1 MATRLF
7 SFRELGLELQTAVVF
22 GTLSLILSLVIG
34 IASGNNVGNALVTS
48 LILMLVFSGLGYG
61 IIMVVRNFVPELLV
75 VFNARHDVDHTGD
88 AINLNPDQSQEAIG
102 QDSYGE
108 GLEGEDSGVPG
119 DRAGD
124 KDFEPLDSN
133 EMKQYRTGSE
143 ASDAKIGK
151 HIVVDQKKIKYEPK
165 IVAEAIRTMMRRD
178 ND

>member
-7 SFRELGLELQTAVVF
+7 SFRELGLELKTALVF

-34 IASGNNVGNALVTS
+34 IAAGNNFGNALVTS
-48 LILMLVFSGLGYG
+48 LVLMLVFTGIGYG
-61 IIMVVRNFVPELLV
+61 IILVLRNFVPELLE
-75 VFNARHDVDHTGD
+75 VFNVRPDVDHTGD
-88 AINLNPDQSQEAIG
+88 AINLNTDQSPEVDG

-124 KDFEPLDSN
+124 KDFEPLDRN
-133 EMKQYRTGSE
+133 EMKQYSTGRE
-143 ASDAKIGK
+143 TSDTKIGK